1 MHIFNSYKR
10 RWLAFILEFNTH
22 KIHTLNTMLS
32 FFNKL
37 SQQKKKKRHNKN
49 DRKIK
54 TKLKLKN
61 PYYLK
66 LQFIKGKIMI
76 KKTLLWLKITIFAI
90 FAITPVLI
98 NTSARSDSQQ
108 NQVQNLAARPKREVS
123 TPTIPKVGLW
133 NLAFGTNIVDGI
145 DGINGTI
152 FQAQNGDLYAMGYNT
167 GLQVLKGGKLT
178 DGNEFVTAPGT
189 NIIKGQYGTIFQA
202 QNGDLYAMGYGTGL
216 QVLKGGG
223 LTPGKAFEKA
233 LGTNIIK
240 GQYGTIFQA
249 RNGDLYAMG
258 WDTELQVLK
267 GGGLTPRKAFEKA
280 LGTNITKGQY
290 GTIFQARNGDLY
302 AMGYNTG
309 LEVLKGGKLTG
320 GNTFIKA
327 PGANI
332 IRGKYGTIFQAR
344 NGDLYAM
351 GWDKGLQVLKGGG
364 LTPGKA
370 FEKALGTNITKGQHG
385 TIFQARNGD
394 LYAMGW
400 DTELQVLKGGGL
412 TPRKAFEK
420 ALGTNI
426 TKGQYGTIF
435 QARNGDLY
443 AMGLDKGLQVLKGGG
458 ALTGGNTFIK
468 APGTNI
474 TKGQYGT
481 IFQAQNGNLYA
492 MGNETKLQVLK
503 GGALTGGN
511 TFIKAPGTNITK
523 GQYGTI
529 FQAQNGDLYVMRV
542 GIGLQVLK
550 NQLKFIKTDETK
562 ADTNDG
568 TITIANFDN
577 DSSKLQ
583 YRNVDEGTWIDLLP
597 TGIIQ
602 GLSPGKYQFQWKSKN
617 GEHYV
622 GTTSETQV
630 ISGFQEISVGKNKQ
644 QWVNFAITKFKATIN
659 DGLKASET
667 NDDNL
672 DQNVIAEKVTS
683 LPSELVGTITADNL
697 GFNEPSS
704 LNYVTITYS
713 SPSHDDATGVI
724 VVQAIITSTNDPTIS
739 TTVYFKLSGYQTT
752 RQRAAQNQKAIKDA
766 ADWFKGTGEG
776 EFHAKDDKDN
786 IDTSTGV
793 TNKND
798 ILPSEIST
806 INIANLGI
814 ENLIGSNANNV
825 NVVYVIDEGDANDH
839 EGTIIVKA
847 TISKQGATPQVV
859 YFKLSG
865 YQTTRQRAA
874 QNQKAIEDTFNIING
889 ALSANY
895 NGSILEAITDW
906 ALFSSKTFDIDTST
920 IPEGVVIKYK
930 HPIINKDGVFVIS
943 FHISKGL
950 VNKEFTKKINA
961 TIKDESNN
969 AIILGITIPI
979 GIIFLAGASYLIFK
993 KMKKK

>member
-1 MHIFNSYKR
+1 MDIFNSYKR
-10 RWLAFILEFNTH
+10 SWLAFILEFNTH

-32 FFNKL
+32 FFNIL

-49 DRKIK
+49 DRKIEV
-54 TKLKLKN
+54 KLKLKN
-61 PYYLK
+61 SYYLK
-66 LQFIKGKIMI
+66 LQFVKGEIMI
-76 KKTLLWLKITIFAI
+76 KKILLWLKIAIFAI

-98 NTSARSDSQQ
+98 NTSTKLDSQP
-108 NQVQNLAARPKREVS
+108 NPVQNLVASSRSEV

-133 NLAFGTNIVDGI
+133 NLALGTNITNGTA
-145 DGINGTI
+145 GTI
-152 FQAQNGDLYAMGYNT
+152 FQAQNGDLYTMGLGYNIDLQVLKGGKLTGGNKFATALGTNVNNGLYGTIFQAKNGDLYVMGFNT
-167 GLQVLKGGKLT
+167 GLQVLKGGALT
-178 DGNEFVTAPGT
+178 GGNRFVTP
-189 NIIKGQYGTIFQA
+189 
-202 QNGDLYAMGYGTGL
+202 
-216 QVLKGGG
+216 
-223 LTPGKAFEKA
+223 
-233 LGTNIIK
+233 LGTNINK
-240 GQYGTIFQA
+240 G
-249 RNGDLYAMG
+249 
-258 WDTELQVLK
+258 EH
-267 GGGLTPRKAFEKA
+267 
-280 LGTNITKGQY
+280 

-309 LEVLKGGKLTG
+309 LQVLKGGGALTG
-320 GNTFIKA
+320 GNEFVAA
-327 PGANI
+327 PGTNI
-332 IRGKYGTIFQAR
+332 NKGQHGTIFQAR

-370 FEKALGTNITKGQHG
+370 FEKALGTNITKGQYG

-400 DTELQVLKGGGL
+400 DKGLQVLKGGGL
-412 TPRKAFEK
+412 TLGKAFEK

-426 TKGQYGTIF
+426 TKGQHGTIFQARNDDLYAMGWDKGLQVLKGGNLTSRNQFKKPLGTNIIDGASGTIF
-435 QARNGDLY
+435 QARNGDIY
-443 AMGLDKGLQVLKGGG
+443 TMGYNTGLQVLKGGG

-474 TKGQYGT
+474 NKGQHGT
-481 IFQAQNGNLYA
+481 IFQARNGDLYA
-492 MGNETKLQVLK
+492 MGWDKGLQVLK

-511 TFIKAPGTNITK
+511 EFVAAPGTNINK

-529 FQAQNGDLYVMRV
+529 FQARNGDIYAM
-542 GIGLQVLK
+542 GYNTKLQVLK
-550 NQLKFIKTDETK
+550 NQLKFIKTDETIL
-562 ADTNDG
+562 DGNDG
-568 TITIANFDN
+568 TITITNFDN

-583 YRNVDEGTWIDLLP
+583 YRKVDEGTWIDLLP

-602 GLSPGKYQFQWKSKN
+602 GLSSGKYEFQWQSKN
-617 GEHYV
+617 GAYYA

-630 ISGFQEISVGKNKQ
+630 ISGFQEISVGKSKQ
-644 QWVNFAITKFKATIN
+644 EWVDFVIAKFEATTG

-667 NDDNL
+667 NDNSL
-672 DQNVIAEKVTS
+672 APNVIAEKATS

-713 SPSHDDATGVI
+713 SPSHDDATGTI
-724 VVQAIITSTNDPTIS
+724 VVQAIITSSIDPTIS
-739 TTVYFKLSGYQTT
+739 TTVYFKLSEYQTT
-752 RQRAAQNQKAIKDA
+752 RQRAAQNQKAIKDV

-776 EFHAKDDKDN
+776 EFHAKDDKAN

-793 TNKND
+793 TSKSD
-798 ILPSEIST
+798 VLPSEIST

-814 ENLIGSNANNV
+814 QSLIGSNANNV
-825 NVVYVIDEGDANDH
+825 IVVYAVDEGDANNH

-847 TISKQGATPQVV
+847 TISKEKATPQVV

-865 YQTTRQRAA
+865 YQTTNQRVA
-874 QNQKAIEDTFNIING
+874 QNKAIEDTFNIING
-889 ALSANY
+889 ASSANY

-906 ALFSSKTFDIDTST
+906 TLFPSKTFNIDTST

-930 HPIINKDGVFVIS
+930 HPIINQDGVFVIS

-950 VNKEFTKKINA
+950 ISKEFTKKINA
-961 TIKDESNN
+961 TIKDESSN
-969 AIILGITIPI
+969 AVILGITIPI
-979 GIIFLAGASYLIFK
+979 GIIFLAGVSYLIFR